1 MGKNTSKNVSKDLS
15 SKYGIKLPDH
25 AKQSSTDAI
34 KTFSKIIIQKIA
46 EATELLLLAI
56 KLLIELQNY
65 KSFKKFTTK
74 YFRESYKW
82 TYQEIPKEQYVS
94 PEERQEIIDELRLK

>member
-1 MGKNTSKNVSKDLS
+1 MGKNTGKNVNKYLS

-25 AKQSSTDAI
+25 AKKSSTDAI
-34 KTFSKIIIQKIA
+34 KTSSKIIIQKKA

-65 KSFKKFTTK
+65 KSFKKIYNKIFQT
-74 YFRESYKW
+74 
-82 TYQEIPKEQYVS
+82 
-94 PEERQEIIDELRLK
+94 ELQMNISRNT

>member
-1 MGKNTSKNVSKDLS
+1 MSFAKNMGKNTGKNVNKDLS

-25 AKQSSTDAI
+25 TKKSSTDAI
-34 KTFSKIIIQKIA
+34 KTSSKIIIQKKA

-65 KSFKKFTTK
+65 KSFKKIYNKIFQT
-74 YFRESYKW
+74 
-82 TYQEIPKEQYVS
+82 
-94 PEERQEIIDELRLK
+94 ELQMNISRNT